1 MKSSYNKSLFVC
13 FFLLIFGTTLISAY
27 SIYTYWQ
34 NGILASENLSM
45 IDSASSQIDRIEKNE
60 TLKEAHRYVLSDNVS
75 KSIAKVNELN
85 EEINNVESSLGE
97 SYSKE
102 WFEYSKELTKR
113 LNDIQSVSS
122 VKTLFN
128 VLNKKVEAF
137 NSYVVEN
144 KWRTLTRVSNQIKV
158 RLKPFQSNYIKNNFN
173 KNLINFQ
180 KRLEKDI
187 NYMEVITK
195 SSVLSNVDKNN
206 IVLKLDSL
214 RKEVNLLKEYTNF
227 RSSYFKQF
235 KKSEQVLKSWLN
247 SVRPAVIDQKVELSK
262 STQNILYVLLA
273 VFASCIISMIV
284 GYAFYVYSAKKNQVL
299 VEKNVDNL
307 LKEGIIPLDGKV
319 EESWSHQF
327 RESVQVYREYIH
339 KRMSFGSIFQDA
351 MPFSSILLDSNLNL
365 VWANS
370 LFFEHWNIDKEVQK
384 SQNYTWDSLQRFTNL
399 GEDDPIVTA
408 IKENIAGIYQIQVK
422 TEKDE
427 SGAPFEMYVSPVEYA
442 GQKRIMVIF
451 YPLRSIEETMRNQLK
466 SVVGPVSRSVEA
478 ILNENF
484 TGDVKEKI
492 EEDFNIADLENI
504 YTKFETL
511 SNTFRK
517 RKLSFLNEIE
527 DLENQNHYLSSQVD
541 FFRNSLEKR
550 KAIEEV
556 VMNNFSETKKN
567 IIEALDSKND
577 IDDLFKDLSEVTK
590 NIMSKDN
597 KILTSAEDI
606 IKVLSENQKTVESIV
621 NIKEE
626 FKSLK
631 TQAESH
637 RSRINNLIDYCTR
650 GQVSNETLEKVQI
663 EVKQLEDVLVRLGK
677 VATSLDVSLSK
688 AQIIME
694 SNQVPHLD
702 EERGELKE
710 LGNRANNLIIERETI
725 ESALDQRDEKLVKS
739 LKSLYTGF
747 QKLRHTQT
755 THPKENQGEV
765 TL

>member
-45 IDSASSQIDRIEKNE
+45 IDSASTQIDRIEKNE

-195 SSVLSNVDKNN
+195 SSILSNVDKNN

-214 RKEVNLLKEYTNF
+214 RKEVNLLKDYTKF
-227 RSSYFKQF
+227 RNSYFKQY

-247 SVRPAVIDQKVELSK
+247 SVRPTVIDQKVELSK

-273 VFASCIISMIV
+273 VFTSCIISMIV

-319 EESWSHQF
+319 EETWSHQF

-384 SQNYTWDSLQRFTNL
+384 SQSYTWDSLQRFTNL

-511 SNTFRK
+511 NNTFKK

-556 VMNNFSETKKN
+556 VMNKFSETKKN

-577 IDDLFKDLSEVTK
+577 IDELFKDLSEVTK

-702 EERGELKE
+702 EERGE
-710 LGNRANNLIIERETI
+710 
-725 ESALDQRDEKLVKS
+725 QRI
-739 LKSLYTGF
+739 
-747 QKLRHTQT
+747 
-755 THPKENQGEV
+755 
-765 TL
+765 